1 VQPLSLVFRLSLA
14 LLGACLVL
22 NLSSTNAFSAQPGAL
37 DLSFDAQLSE
47 FGAVYVIVAQPDGQL
62 LIGGSFESVGGVPRA
77 NVARLNPDGTLDSTF
92 RPGTAVD
99 IGSVSAITVDQNG
112 RILLGGSFSSSDYSA
127 PSNLARLNSDGTV
140 DYSLDPAIYLD
151 GPVNAVAVQDEDYL
165 VIAGGF
171 VYVNG
176 YLRRN
181 VARLHQDGTLD
192 FAFDACVASTAGLG
206 ASALALLPDG
216 HILVTGKFQF
226 AGNRF
231 RNGIAKLESCGDL
244 DPTYAAQP
252 GINTNAEVYTL
263 ALLTNGNVLLGGNFV
278 FYNDQP
284 RFGLAE
290 LDADGL
296 LLTSFNPGLGV
307 QGGTVYTLAVQS
319 DQKRFMGGDF
329 YTYSTNA
336 VPSLGRINPDAT
348 LDPTF
353 NPAGGPNNAVSS
365 IQLLADGRLLVAGR
379 FSTYDGT
386 LRFGLARVHGD
397 LGPGQ
402 LTKPFRQPNGYWQLS
417 FRGEPEMH
425 YSIEASLDLV
435 NWKVLTNFTAP
446 AAALSVLDNTGNSY
460 ERRFYRAVT
469 PP

>member
-1 VQPLSLVFRLSLA
+1 M
-14 LLGACLVL
+14 
-22 NLSSTNAFSAQPGAL
+22 
-37 DLSFDAQLSE
+37 
-47 FGAVYVIVAQPDGQL
+47 
-62 LIGGSFESVGGVPRA
+62 
-77 NVARLNPDGTLDSTF
+77 
-92 RPGTAVD
+92 
-99 IGSVSAITVDQNG
+99 
-112 RILLGGSFSSSDYSA
+112 
-127 PSNLARLNSDGTV
+127 
-140 DYSLDPAIYLD
+140 
-151 GPVNAVAVQDEDYL
+151 
-165 VIAGGF
+165 
-171 VYVNG
+171 
-176 YLRRN
+176 
-181 VARLHQDGTLD
+181 
-192 FAFDACVASTAGLG
+192 
-206 ASALALLPDG
+206 
-216 HILVTGKFQF
+216 
-226 AGNRF
+226 
-231 RNGIAKLESCGDL
+231 
-244 DPTYAAQP
+244 
-252 GINTNAEVYTL
+252 
-263 ALLTNGNVLLGGNFV
+263 

-296 LLTSFNPGLGV
+296 LLASFNPGLGV

-319 DQKRFMGGDF
+319 DQKSFMGGDF

-402 LTKPFRQPNGYWQLS
+402 LTKPFRQPNGYWQRS

-425 YSIEASLDLV
+425 YSIEASFDLV
-435 NWKVLTNFTAP
+435 NWKVLTNFTSP
-446 AAALSVLDNTGNSY
+446 AAALSVLDSTGNSY
-460 ERRFYRAVT
+460 ERHFYRAVT